1 MNTYNNRLVLL
12 ASVLIL
18 ALSACSSEPAQP
30 TLDPTQG
37 AQMLAGQYTTTI
49 NADDVSNF
57 KISSDPSLA
66 MNQGDWLFTLTQDGR
81 FNADMDGNFMAA
93 GKYSVEGDR
102 IEVYIESSCEECGC
116 LNAIGRYVWALTDE
130 KLSLAKTAGSCYGM
144 DLVLTAKAL
153 IRQP

>member
-1 MNTYNNRLVLL
+1 
-12 ASVLIL
+12 
-18 ALSACSSEPAQP
+18 
-30 TLDPTQG
+30 
-37 AQMLAGQYTTTI
+37 MLAGQYTTTI